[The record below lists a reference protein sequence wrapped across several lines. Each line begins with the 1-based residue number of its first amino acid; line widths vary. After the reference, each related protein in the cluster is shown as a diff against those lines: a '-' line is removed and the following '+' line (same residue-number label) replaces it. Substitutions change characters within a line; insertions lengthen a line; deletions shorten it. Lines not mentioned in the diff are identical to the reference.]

1 VGEGGVEGEQDVV
14 SRRTAR
20 GRRRRINPLYEKIK
34 LRTSMNSTIPEPS
47 NTATV
52 ESVSTA
58 MSCSVS
64 AVDGVS
70 RVC

>member
-1 VGEGGVEGEQDVV
+1 
-14 SRRTAR
+14 
-20 GRRRRINPLYEKIK
+20 
-34 LRTSMNSTIPEPS
+34 MNSTIPEPS

-70 RVC
+70 RARWRAFCAARGWHTAWSVAPGRFVYNLQ